1 MFLSGGL
8 YDSLDVPC
16 PNSTCRND
24 NFYDNDN
31 LDNLNDNDNDNLCD
45 NDNLDNLSMI
55 ILMIMIILI
64 IFQW

>member
-24 NFYDNDN
+24 NLYDNDN
-31 LDNLNDNDNDNLCD
+31 LND
-45 NDNLDNLSMI
+45 S
-55 ILMIMIILI
+55 
-64 IFQW
+64 